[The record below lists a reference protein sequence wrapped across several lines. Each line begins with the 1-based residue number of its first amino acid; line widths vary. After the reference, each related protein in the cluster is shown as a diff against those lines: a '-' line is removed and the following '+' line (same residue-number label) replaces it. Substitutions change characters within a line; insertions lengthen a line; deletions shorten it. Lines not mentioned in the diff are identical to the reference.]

1 MFFEAGQCGE
11 GLAMMW
17 ISKQQNDVQRLNDEF
32 RQAGALY
39 GDEGRWVMTRGVQA
53 FGAAGVAD
61 VVRRV
66 QRFDAFTEDNDPYGT
81 HDFGAFD
88 YAGERLFW
96 KIDCYNRAMDAG
108 SPDDAD
114 PALTCRVLTVMLASE
129 Y

>member
-1 MFFEAGQCGE
+1 
-11 GLAMMW
+11 MMW

-32 RQAGALY
+32 RQAGAVY

-53 FGAAGVAD
+53 FGAASIAD

-66 QRFDAFTEDNDPYGT
+66 QRFDVFTEDNDPYGT

-96 KIDCYNRAMDAG
+96 KIDCYNRTMDAG
-108 SPDDAD
+108 SPNDAD
-114 PALTCRVLTVMLASE
+114 PALTCRVLTIMLASE